1 MDIFNLIQS
10 NLLTPI
16 ILFFLFGIIAARI
29 KSDLKIPEAISEF
42 LPIYLLAAIGLHG
55 GIEMRKTGFEEM
67 LIPMLVAI
75 GLSLLFT
82 LNHYQI
88 LKRLGKFNIFDSYA
102 LASTYGAVGAV
113 TFSVGLSFLKNQGVT
128 SEGYLAAIL
137 AVLEPAAFIMAIFLT
152 NMAVSK
158 QIRSKKQ
165 SFSKDDT
172 SDIDIGMKETKT
184 KLSQVLQESITGKA
198 IVILLGSIVIGY
210 IIGEEGFEPISIVF
224 DELFT
229 GAIVIF
235 MIEMGIIAGQRL
247 EDIKK
252 VGIFLTSFAII
263 MPTFNGIIGVLVSTA
278 LGLSLGGAVMFGL
291 LLASASFIAAPAVLR
306 HAIPQANPKSL
317 YYICIGN
324 NIPIQHYCIIANHVY
339 RLNMGSWRRSNR
351 LIQLCYKGVHMKLY
365 NVKLLTITCEIL
377 AQKNVIDILKNHNIT
392 GYTSYEVDGNG
403 EKGLRG
409 QGIQAEKN
417 VKVEIIMREEK
428 LSDVIED
435 ISRTLFPDFTIILY
449 VSDVGVVRTEKF

>member
-1 MDIFNLIQS
+1 MEILQLIQS

-55 GIEMRKTGFEEM
+55 GIEMRNTGFENM

-88 LKRLGKFNIFDSYA
+88 LRRLGKFNIFDSYA

-137 AVLEPAAFIMAIFLT
+137 AILEPVAFIMAIFLT

-158 QIRSKKQ
+158 QIRAKKK
-165 SFSKDDT
+165 SFTNDDV
-172 SDIDIGMKETKT
+172 SDIDIGLRETKT
-184 KLSQVLQESITGKA
+184 KLSQVLHESLTGKA
-198 IVILLGSIVIGY
+198 IVILLGCIVIGY
-210 IIGEEGFEPISIVF
+210 MIGESGFSSISIVF
-224 DELFT
+224 DQMFT

-247 EDIKK
+247 DDIKK
-252 VGIFLTSFAII
+252 VGIFLIAFAVI
-263 MPTFNGIIGVLVSTA
+263 MPTFNGIIGVLVATGM
-278 LGLSLGGAVMFGL
+278 GLSLGGAVMFGL

-306 HAIPQANPKSL
+306 HAIPQANPSL
-317 YYICIGN
+317 YITSALGITFPYNIIVLLPIMFAISTLVHGEGSIDLFNYIT
-324 NIPIQHYCIIANHVY
+324 
-339 RLNMGSWRRSNR
+339 
-351 LIQLCYKGVHMKLY
+351 KE
-365 NVKLLTITCEIL
+365 LT
-377 AQKNVIDILKNHNIT
+377 
-392 GYTSYEVDGNG
+392 
-403 EKGLRG
+403 
-409 QGIQAEKN
+409 
-417 VKVEIIMREEK
+417 
-428 LSDVIED
+428 
-435 ISRTLFPDFTIILY
+435 
-449 VSDVGVVRTEKF
+449 

>member
-1 MDIFNLIQS
+1 MDILQLIQS

-55 GIEMRKTGFEEM
+55 GIEMRNTGFENM

-88 LKRLGKFNIFDSYA
+88 LRRLGKFNIFDSYA

-113 TFSVGLSFLKNQGVT
+113 TFSVGLSFLKNQGVS

-137 AVLEPAAFIMAIFLT
+137 AVLEPVAFILAIFLT
-152 NMAVSK
+152 NMAVAK
-158 QIRSKKQ
+158 QIRAKKQ
-165 SFSKDDT
+165 SFTTDDA
-172 SDIDIGMKETKT
+172 SDIDAGLQGTKT
-184 KLSQVLQESITGKA
+184 KLSQVLHESVTGKA

-210 IIGEEGFEPISIVF
+210 IIGEDGFSSIQIVF
-224 DELFT
+224 DEMFT

-247 EDIKK
+247 GDIKK
-252 VGIFLTSFAII
+252 VGIFLIAFSII
-263 MPTFNGIIGVLVSTA
+263 MPTFNGIIGVFVATVM
-278 LGLSLGGAVMFGL
+278 GLSLGGAVMFGL

-306 HAIPQANPKSL
+306 HAIPQANPSL
-317 YYICIGN
+317 YITSALGITFPY
-324 NIPIQHYCIIANHVY
+324 NIIVLLPIMFAVSTLVHGD
-339 RLNMGSWRRSNR
+339 GS
-351 LIQLCYKGVHMKLY
+351 
-365 NVKLLTITCEIL
+365 
-377 AQKNVIDILKNHNIT
+377 ID
-392 GYTSYEVDGNG
+392 
-403 EKGLRG
+403 
-409 QGIQAEKN
+409 
-417 VKVEIIMREEK
+417 
-428 LSDVIED
+428 
-435 ISRTLFPDFTIILY
+435 LFNY
-449 VSDVGVVRTEKF
+449 VSDGLT

>member
-1 MDIFNLIQS
+1 MDILQLIQS

-16 ILFFLFGIIAARI
+16 VLFFLFGIIAARI
-29 KSDLKIPEAISEF
+29 KSDLKMPEAISEF

-88 LKRLGKFNIFDSYA
+88 LRRLGKFNFFDSYA

-113 TFSVGLSFLKNQGVT
+113 TFSEGLSFLKNQGVS

-137 AVLEPAAFIMAIFLT
+137 AVLEPVAFILAIFLT

-158 QIRSKKQ
+158 QIRTKKQ
-165 SFSKDDT
+165 SISDDEEL
-172 SDIDIGMKETKT
+172 DIGMKQTKT
-184 KLSQVLQESITGKA
+184 KLSQVLKESITGKA

-210 IIGEEGFEPISIVF
+210 IIGKEGFEPISIVF

-252 VGIFLTSFAII
+252 VGIFLTSFSII
-263 MPTFNGIIGVLVSTA
+263 IPTINGIIGVLVSTA

-306 HAIPQANPKSL
+306 HAIPQANPSL
-317 YYICIGN
+317 YITSALGITFPY
-324 NIPIQHYCIIANHVY
+324 NIIVLLPI
-339 RLNMGSWRRSNR
+339 M
-351 LIQLCYKGVHMKLY
+351 
-365 NVKLLTITCEIL
+365 
-377 AQKNVIDILKNHNIT
+377 
-392 GYTSYEVDGNG
+392 
-403 EKGLRG
+403 
-409 QGIQAEKN
+409 
-417 VKVEIIMREEK
+417 
-428 LSDVIED
+428 
-435 ISRTLFPDFTIILY
+435 FTISTWVHGEEAIDLFNY
-449 VSDVGVVRTEKF
+449 VAKVFI

>member
-1 MDIFNLIQS
+1 MDILQLISS

-55 GIEMRKTGFEEM
+55 GIEMRNTGFENM

-88 LKRLGKFNIFDSYA
+88 LRRLGKFNLFDSYA

-137 AVLEPAAFIMAIFLT
+137 AVLEPVAFIMAIFLT

-158 QIRSKKQ
+158 QIRAKKK
-165 SFSKDDT
+165 SFKDDV
-172 SDIDIGMKETKT
+172 SDIDMGLKETKT
-184 KLSQVLQESITGKA
+184 KLSQVLHESITGKA

-210 IIGEEGFEPISIVF
+210 IIGEAGFESIKIVF
-224 DELFT
+224 DEMFV

-247 EDIKK
+247 DDLKK
-252 VGIFLTSFAII
+252 VGIFLTAFAVI
-263 MPTFNGIIGVLVSTA
+263 MPTFNGIIGVLVATVM
-278 LGLSLGGAVMFGL
+278 GLSVGGAVMFGL

-306 HAIPQANPKSL
+306 HAIPEAKPSL
-317 YYICIGN
+317 YITSALGITFPYNIIVLLPIMFAISSIVHNAEGSIDLFHYITKDWI
-324 NIPIQHYCIIANHVY
+324 
-339 RLNMGSWRRSNR
+339 
-351 LIQLCYKGVHMKLY
+351 
-365 NVKLLTITCEIL
+365 
-377 AQKNVIDILKNHNIT
+377 
-392 GYTSYEVDGNG
+392 
-403 EKGLRG
+403 
-409 QGIQAEKN
+409 
-417 VKVEIIMREEK
+417 
-428 LSDVIED
+428 
-435 ISRTLFPDFTIILY
+435 
-449 VSDVGVVRTEKF
+449 

>member
-1 MDIFNLIQS
+1 MDILELIQS

-16 ILFFLFGIIAARI
+16 VLFFLFGIIAARI
-29 KSDLKIPEAISEF
+29 KSDLKMPEAISEF

-67 LIPMLVAI
+67 LIPMVVAI

-88 LKRLGKFNIFDSYA
+88 LRRLGKFNIFDSYA

-113 TFSVGLSFLKNQGVT
+113 TFSVGLSFLKNQGVS

-137 AVLEPAAFIMAIFLT
+137 AVLEPVAFILAIFLT

-158 QIRSKKQ
+158 QIRTKKQ
-165 SFSKDDT
+165 SISDDEEL
-172 SDIDIGMKETKT
+172 DIGMKQTST
-184 KLSQVLQESITGKA
+184 KLSQVLKESITGKA

-210 IIGEEGFEPISIVF
+210 IIGKEGFEPISIVF

-252 VGIFLTSFAII
+252 VGIFLTAFSVII
-263 MPTFNGIIGVLVSTA
+263 PTINGIIGVLVSTA

-306 HAIPQANPKSL
+306 HAIPQANPSL
-317 YYICIGN
+317 YITSALGITFPY
-324 NIPIQHYCIIANHVY
+324 NIIVLLPI
-339 RLNMGSWRRSNR
+339 M
-351 LIQLCYKGVHMKLY
+351 
-365 NVKLLTITCEIL
+365 
-377 AQKNVIDILKNHNIT
+377 
-392 GYTSYEVDGNG
+392 
-403 EKGLRG
+403 
-409 QGIQAEKN
+409 
-417 VKVEIIMREEK
+417 
-428 LSDVIED
+428 
-435 ISRTLFPDFTIILY
+435 FTISTWVHGEEAIDLFNY
-449 VSDVGVVRTEKF
+449 VTKVFV

>member
-1 MDIFNLIQS
+1 MDILQLIQS

-16 ILFFLFGIIAARI
+16 VLFFLFGIIAARI
-29 KSDLKIPEAISEF
+29 KSDLKMPEAISEF

-67 LIPMLVAI
+67 LVPMLVAI

-88 LKRLGKFNIFDSYA
+88 LRRLGKFNIFDSYA

-113 TFSVGLSFLKNQGVT
+113 TFSVGLSFLKNQGVS

-137 AVLEPAAFIMAIFLT
+137 AVLEPVAFILAIFLT

-158 QIRSKKQ
+158 QIRTKKQ
-165 SFSKDDT
+165 SFSDDEEL
-172 SDIDIGMKETKT
+172 DIGMKETKT
-184 KLSQVLQESITGKA
+184 KLSQVLKESITGKA

-210 IIGEEGFEPISIVF
+210 IIGKEGFEPISIVF

-252 VGIFLTSFAII
+252 VGIFLTAFSII
-263 MPTFNGIIGVLVSTA
+263 IPTFNGIIGVLVSTA

-306 HAIPQANPKSL
+306 YAIPQANPSL
-317 YYICIGN
+317 YITSALGITFPY
-324 NIPIQHYCIIANHVY
+324 NIIVLLPI
-339 RLNMGSWRRSNR
+339 M
-351 LIQLCYKGVHMKLY
+351 
-365 NVKLLTITCEIL
+365 
-377 AQKNVIDILKNHNIT
+377 
-392 GYTSYEVDGNG
+392 
-403 EKGLRG
+403 
-409 QGIQAEKN
+409 
-417 VKVEIIMREEK
+417 
-428 LSDVIED
+428 
-435 ISRTLFPDFTIILY
+435 FTISTWVHGEGTIDLFNY
-449 VSDVGVVRTEKF
+449 VSKVFI

>member
-1 MDIFNLIQS
+1 MDILELIQS

-88 LKRLGKFNIFDSYA
+88 LRRLGKFNIFDSYA

-137 AVLEPAAFIMAIFLT
+137 AVLEPVAFIMAIFLT

-263 MPTFNGIIGVLVSTA
+263 MPTVNGIIGVLVSTA

-306 HAIPQANPKSL
+306 HAIPQANPSL
-317 YYICIGN
+317 YITSALGITFPY
-324 NIPIQHYCIIANHVY
+324 NIIVLLPIMFTVST
-339 RLNMGSWRRSNR
+339 L
-351 LIQLCYKGVHMKLY
+351 VH
-365 NVKLLTITCEIL
+365 
-377 AQKNVIDILKNHNIT
+377 
-392 GYTSYEVDGNG
+392 G
-403 EKGLRG
+403 EEAIVLF
-409 QGIQAEKN
+409 N
-417 VKVEIIMREEK
+417 YVTKVFI
-428 LSDVIED
+428 
-435 ISRTLFPDFTIILY
+435 
-449 VSDVGVVRTEKF
+449 

>member
-1 MDIFNLIQS
+1 MDILQLIQA

-55 GIEMRKTGFEEM
+55 GIEMRNTGFENM

-88 LKRLGKFNIFDSYA
+88 LRRLGKFNLFDSYA

-113 TFSVGLSFLKNQGVT
+113 TFSVGLSFLKNQGVS

-137 AVLEPAAFIMAIFLT
+137 AILEPVSFILAIFLT

-158 QIRSKKQ
+158 QIRAKKQ
-165 SFSKDDT
+165 SFSNDDT
-172 SDIDIGMKETKT
+172 SDIDMGIQESKT
-184 KLSQVLQESITGKA
+184 KLSQVLHESITGKA
-198 IVILLGSIVIGY
+198 IVILLGSIIIGY
-210 IIGEEGFEPISIVF
+210 IIGEEGFSSIRIVF
-224 DELFT
+224 DEMFV

-247 EDIKK
+247 DDIKK
-252 VGIFLTSFAII
+252 VGVFLIAFAII
-263 MPTFNGIIGVLVSTA
+263 MPTFNGIIGVLVATA
-278 LGLSLGGAVMFGL
+278 MGLSLGGAVMFGL

-306 HAIPQANPKSL
+306 HAIPEAKPSL
-317 YYICIGN
+317 YITSALGITFPY
-324 NIPIQHYCIIANHVY
+324 NIIVLLPIMFTVSSIVHNVEGSIDLFHYMTNDWI
-339 RLNMGSWRRSNR
+339 
-351 LIQLCYKGVHMKLY
+351 
-365 NVKLLTITCEIL
+365 
-377 AQKNVIDILKNHNIT
+377 
-392 GYTSYEVDGNG
+392 
-403 EKGLRG
+403 
-409 QGIQAEKN
+409 
-417 VKVEIIMREEK
+417 
-428 LSDVIED
+428 
-435 ISRTLFPDFTIILY
+435 
-449 VSDVGVVRTEKF
+449 

>member
-1 MDIFNLIQS
+1 MDILQLIQS

-55 GIEMRKTGFEEM
+55 GIEMRNTGFENM

-88 LKRLGKFNIFDSYA
+88 LRRLGKFNLFDSYA

-113 TFSVGLSFLKNQGVT
+113 TFSVGLSFLKNQGVS

-137 AVLEPAAFIMAIFLT
+137 AVLEPVAFILAIFLT

-158 QIRSKKQ
+158 QIRTKKQ
-165 SFSKDDT
+165 SFASDDRP
-172 SDIDIGMKETKT
+172 DIDMGIQETKT
-184 KLSQVLQESITGKA
+184 KLSQVLHESITGKA

-210 IIGEEGFEPISIVF
+210 IIGKDGFTSIKVVF
-224 DELFT
+224 DEMFT

-247 EDIKK
+247 DDIKK
-252 VGIFLTSFAII
+252 VGIFLTAFAII
-263 MPTFNGIIGVLVSTA
+263 MPTINGIIGVLVATVM
-278 LGLSLGGAVMFGL
+278 GLSLGGAVMFGL

-306 HAIPQANPKSL
+306 HAIPQAKPSL
-317 YYICIGN
+317 YITSALGITFPY
-324 NIPIQHYCIIANHVY
+324 NIIVLLPIMFTVSSIVHSAE
-339 RLNMGSWRRSNR
+339 GSIDLFNYVLED
-351 LIQLCYKGVHMKLY
+351 LI
-365 NVKLLTITCEIL
+365 
-377 AQKNVIDILKNHNIT
+377 
-392 GYTSYEVDGNG
+392 
-403 EKGLRG
+403 
-409 QGIQAEKN
+409 
-417 VKVEIIMREEK
+417 
-428 LSDVIED
+428 
-435 ISRTLFPDFTIILY
+435 
-449 VSDVGVVRTEKF
+449 

>member
-1 MDIFNLIQS
+1 MEILQLIQS

-55 GIEMRKTGFEEM
+55 GIEMRNTGFENM

-75 GLSLLFT
+75 GLSLLMT

-88 LKRLGKFNIFDSYA
+88 LRRLGKFNIFDSYA

-137 AVLEPAAFIMAIFLT
+137 AVLEPVAFIMAIFLT

-158 QIRSKKQ
+158 QIRQKKK
-165 SFSKDDT
+165 SFTTDDT
-172 SDIDIGMKETKT
+172 SDLNMGIQETKT
-184 KLSQVLQESITGKA
+184 KLSQVLHESVTGKA

-210 IIGEEGFEPISIVF
+210 IIGESGFDSIKIVF
-224 DELFT
+224 DEMFT

-247 EDIKK
+247 GDIKK
-252 VGIFLTSFAII
+252 VGIFLIAFAVI
-263 MPTFNGIIGVLVSTA
+263 MPTFNGIVGVLVATVM
-278 LGLSLGGAVMFGL
+278 GLSLGGSVMFGL

-306 HAIPQANPKSL
+306 HAIPQANPSL
-317 YYICIGN
+317 YITSALGITFPY
-324 NIPIQHYCIIANHVY
+324 NIIVLLPIMFAVST
-339 RLNMGSWRRSNR
+339 L
-351 LIQLCYKGVHMKLY
+351 VH
-365 NVKLLTITCEIL
+365 
-377 AQKNVIDILKNHNIT
+377 
-392 GYTSYEVDGNG
+392 GNG
-403 EKGLRG
+403 SIDLFNYI
-409 QGIQAEKN
+409 IQDW
-417 VKVEIIMREEK
+417 I
-428 LSDVIED
+428 
-435 ISRTLFPDFTIILY
+435 
-449 VSDVGVVRTEKF
+449 

>member
-1 MDIFNLIQS
+1 MDILELIQS

-16 ILFFLFGIIAARI
+16 VLFFLFGIIAARI
-29 KSDLKIPEAISEF
+29 KSDLKMPEAISEF

-67 LIPMLVAI
+67 LVPMLVAI

-88 LKRLGKFNIFDSYA
+88 LRRLGKFNIFDSYA

-137 AVLEPAAFIMAIFLT
+137 AVLEPVAFILAIFLT

-158 QIRSKKQ
+158 QIRTKKQ
-165 SFSKDDT
+165 SISDDEEL
-172 SDIDIGMKETKT
+172 DIGMKQTKT
-184 KLSQVLQESITGKA
+184 KLSQVLKESITGKA

-210 IIGEEGFEPISIVF
+210 IIGKEGFEPISIVF

-252 VGIFLTSFAII
+252 VGIFLTSFC
-263 MPTFNGIIGVLVSTA
+263 
-278 LGLSLGGAVMFGL
+278 L
-291 LLASASFIAAPAVLR
+291 L
-306 HAIPQANPKSL
+306 
-317 YYICIGN
+317 
-324 NIPIQHYCIIANHVY
+324 
-339 RLNMGSWRRSNR
+339 
-351 LIQLCYKGVHMKLY
+351 
-365 NVKLLTITCEIL
+365 
-377 AQKNVIDILKNHNIT
+377 
-392 GYTSYEVDGNG
+392 YTSDAADE
-403 EKGLRG
+403 
-409 QGIQAEKN
+409 
-417 VKVEIIMREEK
+417 
-428 LSDVIED
+428 
-435 ISRTLFPDFTIILY
+435 
-449 VSDVGVVRTEKF
+449 

>member
-1 MDIFNLIQS
+1 MDILQLIQS

-55 GIEMRKTGFEEM
+55 GIEMRNTGFENM

-88 LKRLGKFNIFDSYA
+88 LRRLGKFNIFDSYA

-128 SEGYLAAIL
+128 SEGYLAAVL
-137 AVLEPAAFIMAIFLT
+137 AVLEPVAFIMAIFLT

-158 QIRSKKQ
+158 QIRQKKE
-165 SFSKDDT
+165 SVSKDDT
-172 SDIDIGMKETKT
+172 SDLDMGIQETKT
-184 KLSQVLQESITGKA
+184 KLSQVLHDSITGKA

-210 IIGEEGFEPISIVF
+210 IIGEDGFGSIRIVF
-224 DELFT
+224 DDMFT

-247 EDIKK
+247 DDIKK
-252 VGIFLTSFAII
+252 VGIFLTAFAII
-263 MPTFNGIIGVLVSTA
+263 MPTFNGIIGVLVATVM
-278 LGLSLGGAVMFGL
+278 GLSLGGAVMFGL

-306 HAIPQANPKSL
+306 HSIPQAKPSL
-317 YYICIGN
+317 YITSALGITFPY
-324 NIPIQHYCIIANHVY
+324 NIIVLLPIMFAISTI
-339 RLNMGSWRRSNR
+339 
-351 LIQLCYKGVHMKLY
+351 VH
-365 NVKLLTITCEIL
+365 
-377 AQKNVIDILKNHNIT
+377 
-392 GYTSYEVDGNG
+392 NG
-403 EKGLRG
+403 EGS
-409 QGIQAEKN
+409 I
-417 VKVEIIMREEK
+417 
-428 LSDVIED
+428 D
-435 ISRTLFPDFTIILY
+435 LFHY
-449 VSDVGVVRTEKF
+449 VTKDWI

>member
-1 MDIFNLIQS
+1 MDILQLIQS

-55 GIEMRKTGFEEM
+55 GIEMRNTGFENM

-88 LKRLGKFNIFDSYA
+88 LRRLGKFNIFDSYA

-128 SEGYLAAIL
+128 SEGYLAAVL
-137 AVLEPAAFIMAIFLT
+137 AVLEPVAFILAIFLT

-158 QIRSKKQ
+158 QIRAKKQ
-165 SFSKDDT
+165 SFTTDET
-172 SDIDIGMKETKT
+172 TDIDVGLETKT
-184 KLSQVLQESITGKA
+184 KLSQVLHESITGKA

-210 IIGEEGFEPISIVF
+210 IIGESGFDSIRIVF
-224 DELFT
+224 DEMFT

-247 EDIKK
+247 DDIKK
-252 VGIFLTSFAII
+252 VGIFLTAFAII
-263 MPTFNGIIGVLVSTA
+263 MPTFNGIIGVLVATA
-278 LGLSLGGAVMFGL
+278 MGLSLGGSVMFGL

-306 HAIPQANPKSL
+306 HTIPQANPSL
-317 YYICIGN
+317 YITSALGITFPY
-324 NIPIQHYCIIANHVY
+324 NIIILLPI
-339 RLNMGSWRRSNR
+339 M
-351 LIQLCYKGVHMKLY
+351 
-365 NVKLLTITCEIL
+365 
-377 AQKNVIDILKNHNIT
+377 
-392 GYTSYEVDGNG
+392 
-403 EKGLRG
+403 
-409 QGIQAEKN
+409 
-417 VKVEIIMREEK
+417 
-428 LSDVIED
+428 
-435 ISRTLFPDFTIILY
+435 FTISTLVHGEGSIDLFNY
-449 VSDVGVVRTEKF
+449 LIKDLI

>member
-1 MDIFNLIQS
+1 MDILQLIQS

-16 ILFFLFGIIAARI
+16 VLFFLFGIIAARI
-29 KSDLKIPEAISEF
+29 KSDLKMPEAISEF

-67 LIPMLVAI
+67 LVPMLVAI

-88 LKRLGKFNIFDSYA
+88 LRRLGKFNIFDSYA

-137 AVLEPAAFIMAIFLT
+137 AVLEPVAFILAIFLT

-158 QIRSKKQ
+158 QIRTKKQ
-165 SFSKDDT
+165 SISDDEEL
-172 SDIDIGMKETKT
+172 DIGMKQTKT
-184 KLSQVLQESITGKA
+184 KLSQVLKESITGKA

-210 IIGEEGFEPISIVF
+210 IIGKEGFEPISIVF

-252 VGIFLTSFAII
+252 VGIFLTAFSII
-263 MPTFNGIIGVLVSTA
+263 IPTFNGIIGVLVSTA

-306 HAIPQANPKSL
+306 HAIPQANPSL
-317 YYICIGN
+317 YITSALGITFPY
-324 NIPIQHYCIIANHVY
+324 NIIVLLPI
-339 RLNMGSWRRSNR
+339 M
-351 LIQLCYKGVHMKLY
+351 
-365 NVKLLTITCEIL
+365 
-377 AQKNVIDILKNHNIT
+377 
-392 GYTSYEVDGNG
+392 
-403 EKGLRG
+403 
-409 QGIQAEKN
+409 
-417 VKVEIIMREEK
+417 
-428 LSDVIED
+428 
-435 ISRTLFPDFTIILY
+435 FTISTWVHGEEAIDLFNY
-449 VSDVGVVRTEKF
+449 VAKVFI